1 LSLNET
7 ENHPPRFQYP
17 RHLLFTVLSS
27 MGLQLSNE
35 AWTARRRFALLALAV
50 TAVLISW
57 GGWVTSINAGMAV
70 PDWPSSFGSYD
81 PIRTGMP
88 DWYTYAPVL
97 AEHGHRLL
105 GALVGFLTL
114 ILAVWTYLADPRR
127 WARRLGIAALVLVS
141 LQGLLG
147 GLRVTEN
154 SILLAAIHACTAQI
168 FVAVLASLALSTT
181 RMWRTSVSSLSASGP
196 AATLRN
202 TAAATLGLLYMQIVL
217 GAILRQFGDGIH
229 GLYAALHIAGAL
241 VVSGLVIATFVLVQ
255 KHFATNRGLRLGAW
269 AMLITLGV
277 QFTLGLAAYVIMVND
292 AAQSL
297 RSLSQVIL
305 ASAHVLVGAV
315 LMATTTATTLLST
328 RTPTDATDVPTPDVG
343 TSRPAVARTTGDHA
357 RREPVLS
364 DAASRPRSTPAGS
377 GASP

>member
-1 LSLNET
+1 MGQYLS
-7 ENHPPRFQYP
+7 H
-17 RHLLFTVLSS
+17 
-27 MGLQLSNE
+27 E

-88 DWYTYAPVL
+88 DWYKYAPVL

-114 ILAVWTYLADPRR
+114 ILAAWTYLADPRR
-127 WARRLGIAALVLVS
+127 WARRFGIAALVLVS

-154 SILLAAIHACTAQI
+154 SILLAAVHACTAQI

-181 RMWRTSVSSLSASGP
+181 RTWRMTVSSLSASGP
-196 AATLRN
+196 CATLRR
-202 TAAATLGLLYMQIVL
+202 TVIATLGLLYVQIVL

-229 GLYAALHIAGAL
+229 GVYAALHIAGAL

-255 KHFATNRGLRLGAW
+255 KHFDTYRGLRISAW

-297 RSLSQVIL
+297 RSVSQVVL

-315 LMATTTATTLLST
+315 LVATTTTTTLLAT
-328 RTPTDATDVPTPDVG
+328 RAPTTLDDAVPGGMSPSRDIAE
-343 TSRPAVARTTGDHA
+343 TSGDHA

-364 DAASRPRSTPAGS
+364 DVASRTRSATTDS
-377 GASP
+377 GAAP